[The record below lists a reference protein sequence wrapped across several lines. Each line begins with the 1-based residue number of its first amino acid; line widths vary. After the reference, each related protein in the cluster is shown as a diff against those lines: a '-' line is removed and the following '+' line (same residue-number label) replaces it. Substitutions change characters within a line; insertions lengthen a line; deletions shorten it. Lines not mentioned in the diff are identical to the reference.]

1 MTRVANYLEMWQQDT
16 RSVVDLEDETYLP
29 QGDLEDEIYFTEIC
43 ATNGLRRSGA
53 VEMAFLT

>member
-1 MTRVANYLEMWQQDT
+1 MWQQDT

>member
-1 MTRVANYLEMWQQDT
+1 MWQQDT

-29 QGDLEDEIYFTEIC
+29 QGDLEDEIYFPEIC